1 MERRQYLI
9 LGAGKFGSA
18 LAVRLQ
24 ELNQEVMVVDKDKA
38 NVQNLSNVID
48 HVFEGDVN
56 NEVVLDR
63 IGVNNFDVV
72 VVSVGDDIQTSL
84 MVTVTLKEM
93 GVEKIVAKAKNDLHA
108 KALYKIGA
116 TRVVFPEQEM
126 GYRVAQ
132 NLVNKSIID
141 SVSLSPGYTMIEIEV
156 PEDWYNRSVVDI
168 NIRKNYNLNIVA
180 IKNQNDINIAISPN
194 TIFRK
199 GDTALVIGL
208 EKDTQKLGSDQN
220 NNL

>member
-1 MERRQYLI
+1 MERKQYLI

-18 LAVRLQ
+18 LAIRLQ
-24 ELNQEVMVVDKDKA
+24 ELNQEVMIVDKDKS
-38 NVQNLSNVID
+38 NVQNLSNVVD
-48 HVFEGDVN
+48 HVYEGDVS

-63 IGVNNFDVV
+63 VGVSNFDVV

-84 MVTVTLKEM
+84 MVTLTLKEM
-93 GVEKIVAKAKNDLHA
+93 GVEKIVAKAKNTLHA

-156 PEDWYNRSVVDI
+156 PKEWHNRSVGDI

-180 IKNQNDINIAISPN
+180 IKNQNDVNIAISPN

-199 GDTALVIGL
+199 DDTALVIGL
-208 EKDTQKLGSDQN
+208 EKDAQKLGSDQN